1 MSIDSSSRISI
12 PSINSAFDPYVPRVS
27 LLPSLPPL
35 SQIFPSSPARE
46 SSPSSV
52 LQHFSGLDLLCSVA
66 SGFSTGFSSPAVW
79 DVVGSPFSLSVLT
92 SVVPLVP
99 LFPLVPLVPLA
110 APDSADDVDI
120 VESADTSAITSINTI
135 KPKRV
140 VKPNPIC
147 TTEGHSKSK
156 KNIQKHTCKKC
167 FIDRANELC
176 DTGLT
181 RWDVA
186 RLLVRE
192 FRNYY
197 CSCCVLDLYASKNFS
212 QVGLGKRCVR
222 GHLKFSRERKCGH
235 GKGFKAC
242 NECVDPRAATMF
254 HLCGHHFS
262 SRCNCQ
268 FKLQLDLSGQTPAAV
283 ALKEAYAVQT
293 LERARQL

>member
-1 MSIDSSSRISI
+1 M
-12 PSINSAFDPYVPRVS
+12 
-27 LLPSLPPL
+27 
-35 SQIFPSSPARE
+35 
-46 SSPSSV
+46 
-52 LQHFSGLDLLCSVA
+52 LCSVA
-66 SGFSTGFSSPAVW
+66 SGFSTGFSSPVVW
-79 DVVGSPFSLSVLT
+79 DVAGSPFSLSVLT

-99 LFPLVPLVPLA
+99 LA
-110 APDSADDVDI
+110 APDSADD
-120 VESADTSAITSINTI
+120 VESADTSAITSITSISSVNTI

-222 GHLKFSRERKCGH
+222 GHLKFSRERKCRH

-268 FKLQLDLSGQTPAAV
+268 FKLQLDLSEQTPAVV